1 MSEIESVFLALADRT
16 RLRLLNLLRGE
27 EVCVT
32 FLIDV
37 LNESQ
42 PKISR
47 HLACLRAAGIIE
59 SRREGKWIYY
69 KLCETPNDF
78 TFQILKNTF
87 LWLDSQEELQ
97 REYNK
102 LSETR
107 GLQNNHVA
115 AVSETQLNA
124 FDKPNMS
131 NKQNYELEIYM
142 L

>member
-97 REYNK
+97 SEYKK

-107 GLQNNHVA
+107 GLLNIHVA
-115 AVSETQLNA
+115 TVSETRSNA
-124 FDKPNMS
+124 FAKPNIS
-131 NKQNYELEIYM
+131 YKQNNKLEIYM